1 MTHSRSESTAVAPI
15 ADPRSLTEKAYQ
27 LLVQKLTR
35 LQLVPGAP
43 LVEKNLSTDLGI
55 GRTPIREALHRL
67 VAEGLVTHHTN
78 RGMFAAEISAT
89 NIQQIYEFRLVID
102 GYAARL
108 SAVRA
113 NEQDVEDLRAIQTR
127 LVQATEDD
135 DIDAYVAYDRR
146 FYEVLARVARNA
158 YLAETML
165 KIFNLHLRLWFLL
178 SNRLG
183 TWHEIAR
190 AHEEMTKGIVEAIA
204 LRDPDRAELAVKIYI
219 SRRHQDLRE
228 LL

>member
-1 MTHSRSESTAVAPI
+1 MTHPRSESTAAAPV

-35 LQLVPGAP
+35 LELVPGAP
-43 LVEKNLSTDLGI
+43 LIEKNLSADLGI
-55 GRTPIREALHRL
+55 GRTPIREALQRL
-67 VAEGLVTHHTN
+67 AAEGLVTHHTN
-78 RGMFAAEISAT
+78 RGMFVAEISPA
-89 NIQQIYEFRLVID
+89 NIQQIYEFRQVVD

-113 NEQDVEDLRAIQTR
+113 NEKDIEDLRKIQLS

-135 DIDAYVAYDRR
+135 DIDAYVIHARQ
-146 FYEVLARVARNA
+146 FHETLARVARNV

-165 KIFNLHLRLWFLL
+165 KIFNLHLRLWFLI
-178 SNRLG
+178 SQRVG

-190 AHEEMTKGIVEAIA
+190 AHEEMTKGIVEGVAR
-204 LRDPDRAELAVKIYI
+204 RDPDRAELAVKTYV

>member
-1 MTHSRSESTAVAPI
+1 MTHPRSESTAAAAVA
-15 ADPRSLTEKAYQ
+15 DSRSLTEKAYQ

-35 LQLVPGAP
+35 LELVPGAP
-43 LVEKNLSTDLGI
+43 LIEKNLSADLGI
-55 GRTPIREALHRL
+55 GRTPIREALQRL
-67 VAEGLVTHHTN
+67 AAEGLVTHHIN
-78 RGMFAAEISAT
+78 RGMFVAEISPA
-89 NIQQIYEFRLVID
+89 NIQQIYEFRQVVD

-113 NEQDVEDLRAIQTR
+113 NEKDIEDLRKIQLS

-135 DIDAYVAYDRR
+135 DIDAYVIHARQ
-146 FYEVLARVARNA
+146 FHETLARVARNA

-165 KIFNLHLRLWFLL
+165 KIFNLHLRLWFLI
-178 SNRLG
+178 SQRVG

-190 AHEEMTKGIVEAIA
+190 AHEEMTKGIVEGVAR
-204 LRDPDRAELAVKIYI
+204 RDPDQAESAVTTYV

>member
-1 MTHSRSESTAVAPI
+1 MTHPRSESTAVAPI

-35 LQLVPGAP
+35 LDLAPGAP
-43 LVEKNLSTDLGI
+43 LIEKALSADLGI

-67 VAEGLVTHHTN
+67 AAEGLVTHYTN
-78 RGMFAAEISAT
+78 RGMFVTEISAT
-89 NIQQIYEFRLVID
+89 NIQQVYEFRLVID
-102 GYAARL
+102 SYAARL

-113 NEQDVEDLRAIQTR
+113 NEQDVEDLRKIQTK

-135 DIDAYVAYDRR
+135 DIDAYVAYDRQ

-165 KIFNLHLRLWFLL
+165 KIFNLHLRLWFLI
-178 SNRLG
+178 SNRFG

-190 AHEEMTKGIVEAIA
+190 AHEEMTNGIVEAIA

-228 LL
+228 FL